1 MEDRA
6 KNWVDD
12 DLYVKDMYALI
23 LSAIKALTY
32 VQLCGQLQLQKW
44 HGPHKN
50 FDDYGFQKNL
60 NLNVVGLFTHDNNED
75 KKNSKL
81 FIACTTNN
89 NEDKVFRNFFF
100 Y

>member
-1 MEDRA
+1 MEDGA
-6 KNWVDD
+6 KNCVDD

-50 FDDYGFQKNL
+50 FDDYGFQKNS

-75 KKNSKL
+75 KKK
-81 FIACTTNN
+81 F
-89 NEDKVFRNFFF
+89 
-100 Y
+100 